1 MLLLGMVK
9 NMASASLRLDKK
21 DKEIITLLN
30 ENPSISQDIIAM
42 KINLSQP
49 SVAMR
54 LKKLKDI
61 GAIVNVYG
69 MNPLKMGLYLAK
81 IDVVTN
87 NTTKILNMF
96 RDCPYFLNGFIVSG
110 KSNLSLLFVGEDV
123 ATLEAIVDG
132 HLRPNKEIQ
141 NVEFNIII
149 GVAKDLILPVKMSIK
164 RDDSPPCGIDVSC
177 KDCSIYGNRCLGCPV
192 TGHYKGFLW

>member
-9 NMASASLRLDKK
+9 NMASAGLRLDKK

-30 ENPSISQDIIAM
+30 ENSSISQDTIAM

-110 KSNLSLLFVGEDV
+110 KSNLSLFFVGEDV

-149 GVAKDLILPVKMSIK
+149 GVAKDLILPVKMNIK
-164 RDDSPPCGIDVSC
+164 RDDSPPCGIGITC

>member
-1 MLLLGMVK
+1 MVK